1 MMRQENA
8 HHAYYRVKNMTRTSE
23 IEENS
28 GNSRITVSLGA
39 DVSEGYVLRYEPMSD
54 AENADAA
61 ASEHFEFNSI
71 AMGLETPQQIG
82 ERLAAQVIATLD
94 GKNEQPDR
102 IACDLYPK
110 FPTTYAAEVLAE
122 HYQVPMLR
130 MQKCHRA
137 ILDAMDARLQ
147 SDATRTSS
155 LCEDGQVN
163 EEAEELDK
171 TSHRIEQL
179 KAHSTT
185 EVADVCHAST
195 AVLGICLDDLSY
207 GSDGTL
213 WGGEILEISG
223 EGFTRLA
230 SIHPYQLIGTNMELH
245 SSTPWQTA
253 VSMLYDLA
261 RMAHNEDEAIRDFV
275 AKQAASE
282 KVHLLDLCSLNDA
295 RAQYIAQD
303 RNKNTTRSTS
313 ASGLF
318 DAAAA
323 ILGFQ
328 RISTPT
334 GRTAMEALT
343 EAAGAFEQLAASE
356 QNEHEGKHAVH
367 TNVKNAE
374 MSAHEEA
381 PAAQCAMNENRNQ
394 NQKVIVLRGKYKTQ
408 VDALYAKLEK
418 LLATAEEMDDPT
430 LEPGDLWEDTD
441 DGAFSE
447 TSADDHPDILH
458 TEQLIRLLADER
470 IRYLTS
476 LGKRNYDHPLNRK
489 HPDAGSD
496 DDNSRLLAWFLLD
509 ALATISI
516 QYCRNRDN
524 TDIVLAG
531 HYLETQTLKKR
542 FEEKKKCNAVFK
554 TL

>member
-1 MMRQENA
+1 MPAIEWIYMNRSKE
-8 HHAYYRVKNMTRTSE
+8 M
-23 IEENS
+23 EENR
-28 GNSRITVSLGA
+28 GNRRITVSLGA
-39 DVSEGYVLRYEPMSD
+39 DVSEGYILRYEPKSSV
-54 AENADAA
+54 AETTIVGAGFPAVTEQADEVLTAEYSGTLA
-61 ASEHFEFNSI
+61 LNENSYLHMIYRTEHFEFT
-71 AMGLETPQQIG
+71 AMALGLETPQQIG

-94 GKNEQPDR
+94 AREEQPER

-110 FPTTYAAEVLAE
+110 FPTTYAAEVLSE

-137 ILDAMDARLQ
+137 ILDAMDR
-147 SDATRTSS
+147 R
-155 LCEDGQVN
+155 EN
-163 EEAEELDK
+163 
-171 TSHRIEQL
+171 
-179 KAHSTT
+179 
-185 EVADVCHAST
+185 
-195 AVLGICLDDLSY
+195 VLGVCLDDLSY

-253 VSMLYDLA
+253 VSMFYDLA

-303 RNKNTTRSTS
+303 RNKNTTRSTA

-334 GRTAMEALT
+334 GRTPMEALA
-343 EAAGAFEQLAASE
+343 EAAEAFE
-356 QNEHEGKHAVH
+356 HDGKSKSQID
-367 TNVKNAE
+367 T
-374 MSAHEEA
+374 
-381 PAAQCAMNENRNQ
+381 
-394 NQKVIVLRGKYKTQ
+394 
-408 VDALYAKLEK
+408 LYAKLEK
-418 LLATAEEMDDPT
+418 LIAAAEEMDDPT

-447 TSADDHPDILH
+447 ISADDSPDILH

-476 LGKRNYDHPLNRK
+476 LGKRNYDRPLNRK
-489 HPDAGSD
+489 HPDCGSA
-496 DDNSRLLAWFLLD
+496 DDNNRLLAWFLFD
-509 ALATISI
+509 ALATTILN
-516 QYCRNRDN
+516 YCRNH
-524 TDIVLAG
+524 TDMNITFAG
-531 HYLETQTLKKR
+531 NYLKSGYLLDA
-542 FEEKKKCNAVFK
+542 FEMK
-554 TL
+554 

>member
-1 MMRQENA
+1 MNRNRQ
-8 HHAYYRVKNMTRTSE
+8 
-23 IEENS
+23 IEENR
-28 GNSRITVSLGA
+28 GNRRITVSLGA
-39 DVSEGYVLRYEPMSD
+39 DVSEGYVLRYAQMSD
-54 AENADAA
+54 TENVDAA

-94 GKNEQPDR
+94 ERNEQPNC

-110 FPTTYAAEVLAE
+110 FPMTYAAEVLAD
-122 HYQVPMLR
+122 HYQLPMLR

-137 ILDAMDARLQ
+137 ILDAMDR
-147 SDATRTSS
+147 R
-155 LCEDGQVN
+155 EN
-163 EEAEELDK
+163 
-171 TSHRIEQL
+171 
-179 KAHSTT
+179 
-185 EVADVCHAST
+185 
-195 AVLGICLDDLSY
+195 VLGVCLDDLSY

-261 RMAHNEDEAIRDFV
+261 RMSHNEDEAIRDFV
-275 AKQAASE
+275 AKQEASE

-303 RNKNTTRSTS
+303 RNKNTTRSTA
-313 ASGLF
+313 ASGLL

-334 GRTAMEALT
+334 GRSPMEALT
-343 EAAGAFEQLAASE
+343 EAAEAFE
-356 QNEHEGKHAVH
+356 HDGKSKSQID
-367 TNVKNAE
+367 T
-374 MSAHEEA
+374 
-381 PAAQCAMNENRNQ
+381 
-394 NQKVIVLRGKYKTQ
+394 
-408 VDALYAKLEK
+408 LYAKLEK
-418 LLATAEEMDDPT
+418 LIAAAEEMEDPT

-447 TSADDHPDILH
+447 NSADDSPDILH

-470 IRYLTS
+470 IRYLLS
-476 LGKRNYDHPLNRK
+476 LGKRNYDRPLNLK
-489 HPDAGSD
+489 KPDDGRS

-509 ALATISI
+509 ALATTTI
-516 QYCRNRDN
+516 QYCRGHNALN
-524 TDIVLAG
+524 ITFAG
-531 HYLETQTLKKR
+531 NYLKSGYLLDVFETK
-542 FEEKKKCNAVFK
+542 
-554 TL
+554 

>member
-28 GNSRITVSLGA
+28 GNRWITVSLGA
-39 DVSEGYVLRYEPMSD
+39 DVSEGYVLRYELHP
-54 AENADAA
+54 A
-61 ASEHFEFNSI
+61 EHFAF
-71 AMGLETPQQIG
+71 AATTLGLETPQQLG

-94 GKNEQPDR
+94 EKKEKPDR

-137 ILDAMDARLQ
+137 ILDAMDATVPSEAAGV
-147 SDATRTSS
+147 SDAS
-155 LCEDGQVN
+155 
-163 EEAEELDK
+163 A
-171 TSHRIEQL
+171 
-179 KAHSTT
+179 
-185 EVADVCHAST
+185 
-195 AVLGICLDDLSY
+195 AVLGICLDDQSY

-261 RMAHNEDEAIRDFV
+261 RMSHNEDEAIRDFV

-282 KVHLLDLCSLNDA
+282 TVHLLDLCSLNDA

-303 RNKNTTRSTS
+303 RNKNTTRSTA

-343 EAAGAFEQLAASE
+343 EAAEAFEQQADSVR
-356 QNEHEGKHAVH
+356 NR
-367 TNVKNAE
+367 
-374 MSAHEEA
+374 
-381 PAAQCAMNENRNQ
+381 AQ
-394 NQKVIVLRGKYKTQ
+394 I
-408 VDALYAKLEK
+408 DALYAKLEK
-418 LLATAEEMDDPT
+418 LIATTEEMDDPT

-489 HPDAGSD
+489 HPDAGSA

-509 ALATISI
+509 ALATIFT
-516 QYCRNRDN
+516 QYCNN
-524 TDIVLAG
+524 KITVLAG
-531 HYLETQTLKKR
+531 KFLQSGCLRNH
-542 FEEKKKCNAVFK
+542 FK
-554 TL
+554 

>member
-1 MMRQENA
+1 MMRRENA

-23 IEENS
+23 LKENS

-39 DVSEGYVLRYEPMSD
+39 DVSEGYVLRYELHP
-54 AENADAA
+54 A
-61 ASEHFEFNSI
+61 EHFTFT
-71 AMGLETPQQIG
+71 AMTLGLETPQQLG

-94 GKNEQPDR
+94 EREEQPDR

-110 FPTTYAAEVLAE
+110 FPTTYAAEVLAD
-122 HYQVPMLR
+122 HYRVPMLR

-137 ILDAMDARLQ
+137 ILDAMDASMQ
-147 SDATRTSS
+147 SDATSTSS
-155 LCEDGQVN
+155 RCEDGQMN
-163 EEAEELDK
+163 AEAD
-171 TSHRIEQL
+171 TMHTASHSPAQSETQI
-179 KAHSTT
+179 
-185 EVADVCHAST
+185 ASET
-195 AVLGICLDDLSY
+195 GTVPETHDAMLGICLDDQSY

-223 EGFTRLA
+223 ESFTRLA

-343 EAAGAFEQLAASE
+343 ETAEAFEQ
-356 QNEHEGKHAVH
+356 QAVSGNTEPYVENDLH
-367 TNVKNAE
+367 GSTDIRN
-374 MSAHEEA
+374 
-381 PAAQCAMNENRNQ
+381 AAQSEMNGCAEQDR
-394 NQKVIVLRGKYKTQ
+394 KSIILRGKYKAQ
-408 VDALYAKLEK
+408 IDALYAKLEK
-418 LLATAEEMDDPT
+418 LIAAAEEMDDPT

-447 TSADDHPDILH
+447 TNADDHPDILH

-489 HPDAGSD
+489 HPDAGSA

-509 ALATISI
+509 ALAKICV
-516 QYCRNRDN
+516 QYCAGKHV
-524 TDIVLAG
+524 VLSG
-531 HYLETQTLKKR
+531 HFLKATRLRER
-542 FEEKKKCNAVFK
+542 FEEKLKLARGPVVW
-554 TL
+554 

>member
-1 MMRQENA
+1 MLKYLSA
-8 HHAYYRVKNMTRTSE
+8 YHAYYRVKNMTRTSE
-23 IEENS
+23 IEENR
-28 GNSRITVSLGA
+28 GNRRITVSLGA
-39 DVSEGYVLRYEPMSD
+39 DVSEGYVLRYELHP
-54 AENADAA
+54 A
-61 ASEHFEFNSI
+61 EHFAFT
-71 AMGLETPQQIG
+71 AMALGLETPQQLG

-94 GKNEQPDR
+94 EKKEQPDR

-110 FPTTYAAEVLAE
+110 SPTTYAAEVLAE

-137 ILDAMDARLQ
+137 ILDAMDVSIQSGAAR
-147 SDATRTSS
+147 TPS
-155 LCEDGQVN
+155 LCEEGQEN
-163 EEAEELDK
+163 GEAEELD
-171 TSHRIEQL
+171 TASHRIEQL
-179 KAHSTT
+179 KTHSIT
-185 EVADVCHAST
+185 EAADVRNESA
-195 AVLGICLDDLSY
+195 AVLGLCLDDLSY

-282 KVHLLDLCSLNDA
+282 TVHLLDLCSLNDA

-303 RNKNTTRSTS
+303 RNKNTTRSTA

-334 GRTAMEALT
+334 GRTPMEALT
-343 EAAGAFEQLAASE
+343 EAAEAFEQQVVSGSTEPYVENDLHGS
-356 QNEHEGKHAVH
+356 
-367 TNVKNAE
+367 TDIRNAE
-374 MSAHEEA
+374 QSEMNG
-381 PAAQCAMNENRNQ
+381 CAERDR
-394 NQKVIVLRGKYKTQ
+394 KSIVLRGKYKSQ
-408 VDALYAKLEK
+408 IDALYAKLEK
-418 LLATAEEMDDPT
+418 LIAAAEEMDDPT

-489 HPDAGSD
+489 HPDAGSA

-509 ALATISI
+509 ALATICV
-516 QYCRNRDN
+516 QYCRSREGSN
-524 TDIVLAG
+524 IVLSG
-531 HYLETQTLKKR
+531 DYLKTGMLKNR
-542 FEEKKKCNAVFK
+542 FEQCPLRSAQHP
-554 TL
+554 

>member
-1 MMRQENA
+1 MHTMPTIEWIYMNRSRE
-8 HHAYYRVKNMTRTSE
+8 T
-23 IEENS
+23 EENR
-28 GNSRITVSLGA
+28 GNRRITVSLGA
-39 DVSEGYVLRYEPMSD
+39 DVSEGYILRYETKSSV
-54 AENADAA
+54 AETNVADEGLSACA
-61 ASEHFEFNSI
+61 QTVEQRMTATHHAEHFEFTTMT
-71 AMGLETPQQIG
+71 MGLETPQQIG
-82 ERLAAQVIATLD
+82 ERLAAQVIATLEARD
-94 GKNEQPDR
+94 EQPDR

-137 ILDAMDARLQ
+137 ILDAMDASMQ
-147 SDATRTSS
+147 SDAARTPS
-155 LCEDGQVN
+155 LCEEGQEN
-163 EEAEELDK
+163 GEAEELD
-171 TSHRIEQL
+171 TASHRSKQL
-179 KAHSTT
+179 KTHSTA
-185 EVADVCHAST
+185 EAADVHHASA
-195 AVLGICLDDLSY
+195 AVLGLCLDDLSY

-275 AKQAASE
+275 AKQEASE

-303 RNKNTTRSTS
+303 RNKNTTRSTA

-343 EAAGAFEQLAASE
+343 EAAEAFEH
-356 QNEHEGKHAVH
+356 NGK
-367 TNVKNAE
+367 TK
-374 MSAHEEA
+374 S
-381 PAAQCAMNENRNQ
+381 Q
-394 NQKVIVLRGKYKTQ
+394 I
-408 VDALYAKLEK
+408 DALYAKLEQ
-418 LLATAEEMDDPT
+418 LIAAAEEMDDPT
-430 LEPGDLWEDTD
+430 LETGDLWEDTD

-447 TSADDHPDILH
+447 TSADDSPDILH
-458 TEQLIRLLADER
+458 SEQLIRLLADER

-489 HPDAGSD
+489 HPDAGSA

-509 ALATISI
+509 ALATICV
-516 QYCRNRDN
+516 QYCAGKHV
-524 TDIVLAG
+524 VLSG
-531 HYLETQTLKKR
+531 HFLKATRLRER
-542 FEEKKKCNAVFK
+542 FEEKLKLARGPVVW
-554 TL
+554 

>member
-1 MMRQENA
+1 MN
-8 HHAYYRVKNMTRTSE
+8 SL
-23 IEENS
+23 IETDDNRMDS
-28 GNSRITVSLGA
+28 GITVSLGA
-39 DVSEGYVLRYEPMSD
+39 DVSEGYVLRFELHH
-54 AENADAA
+54 A
-61 ASEHFEFNSI
+61 EHFDFTS
-71 AMGLETPQQIG
+71 MTLGLETPQQLG

-94 GKNEQPDR
+94 AREDQPDR

-110 FPTTYAAEVLAE
+110 FPTTYAAEVLAD

-137 ILDAMDARLQ
+137 IVDAMDGQMKAEAVTMHTASHSPAQ
-147 SDATRTSS
+147 SETQIVSETGTVPETHD
-155 LCEDGQVN
+155 
-163 EEAEELDK
+163 
-171 TSHRIEQL
+171 
-179 KAHSTT
+179 
-185 EVADVCHAST
+185 

-253 VSMLYDLA
+253 VSMLSDLA
-261 RMAHNEDEAIRDFV
+261 RMSHNADEAIRDFV
-275 AKQAASE
+275 AKQEASE

-295 RAQYIAQD
+295 RAQYIDQD
-303 RNKNTTRSTS
+303 RNKNTTRSTA

-334 GRTAMEALT
+334 GRTPMEALS
-343 EAAGAFEQLAASE
+343 EAAEAFE
-356 QNEHEGKHAVH
+356 H
-367 TNVKNAE
+367 
-374 MSAHEEA
+374 
-381 PAAQCAMNENRNQ
+381 NRKSKSQ
-394 NQKVIVLRGKYKTQ
+394 I
-408 VDALYAKLEK
+408 DALYAKLGK
-418 LLATAEEMDDPT
+418 LIAAAEEMEDPT

-447 TSADDHPDILH
+447 TSPDDSQDILH

-489 HPDAGSD
+489 QPDSGTP

-509 ALATISI
+509 ALATIFT
-516 QYCRNRDN
+516 QYCNDKKM
-524 TDIVLAG
+524 VLAG
-531 HYLETQTLKKR
+531 KFLQSGCLRNH
-542 FEEKKKCNAVFK
+542 FK
-554 TL
+554 

>member
-1 MMRQENA
+1 M
-8 HHAYYRVKNMTRTSE
+8 KRTNVM
-23 IEENS
+23 EENRE
-28 GNSRITVSLGA
+28 NRRITVSLGA
-39 DVSEGYVLRYEPMSD
+39 DVSEGYVLRYAQMSD
-54 AENADAA
+54 TENVDAA

-94 GKNEQPDR
+94 ERNEQPNC

-110 FPTTYAAEVLAE
+110 FPTTYAAEVLAD
-122 HYQVPMLR
+122 HYQLPMLR

-137 ILDAMDARLQ
+137 ILDAMDR
-147 SDATRTSS
+147 R
-155 LCEDGQVN
+155 EN
-163 EEAEELDK
+163 
-171 TSHRIEQL
+171 
-179 KAHSTT
+179 
-185 EVADVCHAST
+185 
-195 AVLGICLDDLSY
+195 VLGVCLDDLSY

-261 RMAHNEDEAIRDFV
+261 RMSHNEDEAIRDFV
-275 AKQAASE
+275 AKKEASE

-303 RNKNTTRSTS
+303 RNKNTTRSTA

-334 GRTAMEALT
+334 GRSPMEALT
-343 EAAGAFEQLAASE
+343 EAAEAFEH
-356 QNEHEGKHAVH
+356 NGKS
-367 TNVKNAE
+367 K
-374 MSAHEEA
+374 S
-381 PAAQCAMNENRNQ
+381 Q
-394 NQKVIVLRGKYKTQ
+394 I
-408 VDALYAKLEK
+408 DALYAKLGK
-418 LLATAEEMDDPT
+418 LIAAAEEMEDPT

-447 TSADDHPDILH
+447 TSADDSQDILH

-470 IRYLTS
+470 IRYLLS
-476 LGKRNYDHPLNRK
+476 LGKRNYDRPLNLK
-489 HPDAGSD
+489 HPDCGRSD
-496 DDNSRLLAWFLLD
+496 ENNRLLAWFLLD
-509 ALATISI
+509 ALATIFI
-516 QYCRNRDN
+516 QYCRKKSSS
-524 TDIVLAG
+524 DIVLAG
-531 HYLETQTLKKR
+531 HYLNGGILQTKFK
-542 FEEKKKCNAVFK
+542 EK
-554 TL
+554 

>member
-1 MMRQENA
+1 MMRRENA

-23 IEENS
+23 LKENS

-39 DVSEGYVLRYEPMSD
+39 DVSEGYVLRYELHP
-54 AENADAA
+54 A
-61 ASEHFEFNSI
+61 EHFTFT
-71 AMGLETPQQIG
+71 AMTLGLETPQQLG

-94 GKNEQPDR
+94 EREEQPDR

-122 HYQVPMLR
+122 HYRVPMLR

-137 ILDAMDARLQ
+137 ILDAMDASMQ
-147 SDATRTSS
+147 SDATRTPS
-155 LCEDGQVN
+155 LREDGQMSAD
-163 EEAEELDK
+163 AEKMD
-171 TSHRIEQL
+171 TASHRIEQL
-179 KAHSTT
+179 KTHSTS
-185 EVADVCHAST
+185 EVADVRHAST

-245 SSTPWQTA
+245 SSAPWQIA

-343 EAAGAFEQLAASE
+343 EAAEAFEQ
-356 QNEHEGKHAVH
+356 QAVSGNTEPYVENDLH
-367 TNVKNAE
+367 GSTDIRN
-374 MSAHEEA
+374 
-381 PAAQCAMNENRNQ
+381 AAQSEMNGCAERDR
-394 NQKVIVLRGKYKTQ
+394 KSIILRGKYKAQ
-408 VDALYAKLEK
+408 IDALYAKLEK
-418 LLATAEEMDDPT
+418 LIAAAEEMDDPT

-489 HPDAGSD
+489 HPDAGSA

-509 ALATISI
+509 ALAKICV
-516 QYCRNRDN
+516 QYCAGKHV
-524 TDIVLAG
+524 VLSG
-531 HYLETQTLKKR
+531 HFLKATRLRER
-542 FEEKKKCNAVFK
+542 FEEKLKLARGPVVW
-554 TL
+554 

>member
-23 IEENS
+23 IEENR
-28 GNSRITVSLGA
+28 GNRGNRRITVSLGA
-39 DVSEGYVLRYEPMSD
+39 DVSEGYVLRYELHP
-54 AENADAA
+54 A
-61 ASEHFEFNSI
+61 EHFTFT
-71 AMGLETPQQIG
+71 AMALGFETPQQLG

-94 GKNEQPDR
+94 EKKEMPDR

-137 ILDAMDARLQ
+137 ILDAMDVSMQSEAARTPLL
-147 SDATRTSS
+147 R
-155 LCEDGQVN
+155 EDGQMSTD
-163 EEAEELDK
+163 AEKMDT
-171 TSHRIEQL
+171 TSHRSEQL
-179 KAHSTT
+179 KTHSTA
-185 EVADVCHAST
+185 EAAGVSDASA
-195 AVLGICLDDLSY
+195 AVLGICLDGLSY

-213 WGGEILEISG
+213 WGGEILEISV

-275 AKQAASE
+275 AKQTASE
-282 KVHLLDLCSLNDA
+282 KIHLLDLCSLNDA

-303 RNKNTTRSTS
+303 RNKNTTRSTA

-334 GRTAMEALT
+334 GRTPMEALT
-343 EAAGAFEQLAASE
+343 EAAEAFEQQVVSGSTEPYVENDLHGSTIIQNAAPSE
-356 QNEHEGKHAVH
+356 MNGC
-367 TNVKNAE
+367 AE
-374 MSAHEEA
+374 RDRKS
-381 PAAQCAMNENRNQ
+381 
-394 NQKVIVLRGKYKTQ
+394 IVLRGKYKAQ
-408 VDALYAKLEK
+408 IDALYAKLEK
-418 LLATAEEMDDPT
+418 LIATAEEMDDPT

-447 TSADDHPDILH
+447 ASADDHPDILH

-489 HPDAGSD
+489 HPDAGSA

-509 ALATISI
+509 ALATICI
-516 QYCRNRDN
+516 QYCRSREGSN
-524 TDIVLAG
+524 IVLAG
-531 HYLETQTLKKR
+531 EYLKTGMLKNR
-542 FEEKKKCNAVFK
+542 FEQCPLRPAYRP
-554 TL
+554 

>member
-1 MMRQENA
+1 
-8 HHAYYRVKNMTRTSE
+8 MTRTSE
-23 IEENS
+23 IEENR
-28 GNSRITVSLGA
+28 GNRRITVSLGA
-39 DVSEGYVLRYEPMSD
+39 DVSEGYVLRYELHH
-54 AENADAA
+54 A
-61 ASEHFEFNSI
+61 EHFTFT
-71 AMGLETPQQIG
+71 AMALGLETPQQLG

-94 GKNEQPDR
+94 EKKEQPER

-137 ILDAMDARLQ
+137 ILDAMDVSVPSGAAR
-147 SDATRTSS
+147 TPS
-155 LCEDGQVN
+155 LCEEGQEN
-163 EEAEELDK
+163 GEAEKLD
-171 TSHRIEQL
+171 TASHRIEQM
-179 KAHSTT
+179 KMHSTAAA
-185 EVADVCHAST
+185 ADVRHAS
-195 AVLGICLDDLSY
+195 AAMLGICFDDLSY

-261 RMAHNEDEAIRDFV
+261 RMSHNEDEAIRDFV
-275 AKQAASE
+275 AKQEASE
-282 KVHLLDLCSLNDA
+282 TVHLLDLCSLNDA

-303 RNKNTTRSTS
+303 RNKNTTRSTA

-343 EAAGAFEQLAASE
+343 EAAEAFEQQADSVR
-356 QNEHEGKHAVH
+356 NR
-367 TNVKNAE
+367 
-374 MSAHEEA
+374 
-381 PAAQCAMNENRNQ
+381 AQ
-394 NQKVIVLRGKYKTQ
+394 I
-408 VDALYAKLEK
+408 DALYAKLEK
-418 LLATAEEMDDPT
+418 LIAAAEEMDDPT

-489 HPDAGSD
+489 HPDAGSA

-509 ALATISI
+509 ALATIFI
-516 QYCRNRDN
+516 QYCRKKSSS
-524 TDIVLAG
+524 DIVLAG
-531 HYLETQTLKKR
+531 HYLNGGILQTKFK
-542 FEEKKKCNAVFK
+542 EK
-554 TL
+554 

>member
-1 MMRQENA
+1 MNRANVM
-8 HHAYYRVKNMTRTSE
+8 
-23 IEENS
+23 EENRE
-28 GNSRITVSLGA
+28 NRRITVSLGA
-39 DVSEGYVLRYEPMSD
+39 DVSEGYVLRYEPMSNT
-54 AENADAA
+54 ENVDAA
-61 ASEHFEFNSI
+61 ASEHLEFNSM

-94 GKNEQPDR
+94 ARDEQPDR

-110 FPTTYAAEVLAE
+110 FPTTYAAEVLSE
-122 HYQVPMLR
+122 HYQLPMLR

-137 ILDAMDARLQ
+137 ILDAMDR
-147 SDATRTSS
+147 R
-155 LCEDGQVN
+155 EN
-163 EEAEELDK
+163 
-171 TSHRIEQL
+171 
-179 KAHSTT
+179 
-185 EVADVCHAST
+185 
-195 AVLGICLDDLSY
+195 VLGVCLDDLSY

-261 RMAHNEDEAIRDFV
+261 RMSHNEDEAIRDFV
-275 AKQAASE
+275 AKQEASE

-303 RNKNTTRSTS
+303 RNKNTTRSTA

-334 GRTAMEALT
+334 GRSPMEALT
-343 EAAGAFEQLAASE
+343 EAAEAFE
-356 QNEHEGKHAVH
+356 H
-367 TNVKNAE
+367 
-374 MSAHEEA
+374 
-381 PAAQCAMNENRNQ
+381 NRKSKSQ
-394 NQKVIVLRGKYKTQ
+394 I
-408 VDALYAKLEK
+408 DALYSKLDK
-418 LLATAEEMDDPT
+418 LLAAAEAMDDPT

-447 TSADDHPDILH
+447 TSADDSQDILH

-470 IRYLTS
+470 IRYLLS
-476 LGKRNYDHPLNRK
+476 LGKRNYDRPLNLK
-489 HPDAGSD
+489 HPDCGNA

-509 ALATISI
+509 ALATIFT
-516 QYCRNRDN
+516 QYCAGKRVVLSGNYLKATHLRD
-524 TDIVLAG
+524 
-531 HYLETQTLKKR
+531 R
-542 FEEKKKCNAVFK
+542 FEEK
-554 TL
+554 T

>member
-1 MMRQENA
+1 MN
-8 HHAYYRVKNMTRTSE
+8 RTNVM
-23 IEENS
+23 EENRE
-28 GNSRITVSLGA
+28 NRRITVSLEA
-39 DVSEGYVLRYEPMSD
+39 DVSEGYVLRYAQMSD
-54 AENADAA
+54 TENVDAA
-61 ASEHFEFNSI
+61 ASEHFEFHSI

-94 GKNEQPDR
+94 ARDEQPDR

-110 FPTTYAAEVLAE
+110 FPTTYAAEVLAD
-122 HYQVPMLR
+122 HYQLPMLR

-137 ILDAMDARLQ
+137 ILDAMDR
-147 SDATRTSS
+147 R
-155 LCEDGQVN
+155 EN
-163 EEAEELDK
+163 
-171 TSHRIEQL
+171 
-179 KAHSTT
+179 
-185 EVADVCHAST
+185 
-195 AVLGICLDDLSY
+195 VLGVCLDDLSY

-261 RMAHNEDEAIRDFV
+261 RMSHNEDEAIRDFV
-275 AKQAASE
+275 AKQEASE

-303 RNKNTTRSTS
+303 RNKNTTRSTA

-334 GRTAMEALT
+334 GRTPMEALT
-343 EAAGAFEQLAASE
+343 EAAEEFEQQATA
-356 QNEHEGKHAVH
+356 G
-367 TNVKNAE
+367 NAE
-374 MSAHEEA
+374 RDGRS
-381 PAAQCAMNENRNQ
+381 
-394 NQKVIVLRGKYKTQ
+394 IVLCGKFKAQ
-408 VDALYAKLEK
+408 IDALYAKLEK
-418 LLATAEEMDDPT
+418 LIAAAEEMDDPT

-447 TSADDHPDILH
+447 TSADDSQDILH
-458 TEQLIRLLADER
+458 SEQLIRLLADER

-476 LGKRNYDHPLNRK
+476 LGKRNYDRPLNLK
-489 HPDAGSD
+489 KPDDGRSD
-496 DDNSRLLAWFLLD
+496 ENSRLLAWFLLD
-509 ALATISI
+509 ALATITI
-516 QYCRNRDN
+516 QYCRDHNALN
-524 TDIVLAG
+524 ITFAG
-531 HYLETQTLKKR
+531 NYLKSGYLLDVFETK
-542 FEEKKKCNAVFK
+542 
-554 TL
+554 

>member
-1 MMRQENA
+1 MPTIEWIYMNRSRE
-8 HHAYYRVKNMTRTSE
+8 T
-23 IEENS
+23 EENR
-28 GNSRITVSLGA
+28 GNRRITVSLGA
-39 DVSEGYVLRYEPMSD
+39 DGSEGYVLRQGIRLQL
-54 AENADAA
+54 A
-61 ASEHFEFNSI
+61 EHFDFT
-71 AMGLETPQQIG
+71 AMTLGLETPQQLG

-94 GKNEQPDR
+94 EKKEKPDR

-137 ILDAMDARLQ
+137 ILDAMDASMQ
-147 SDATRTSS
+147 SDAARTPS
-155 LCEDGQVN
+155 LCEEGQEN
-163 EEAEELDK
+163 GEAEELD
-171 TSHRIEQL
+171 TASHRSEQL
-179 KAHSTT
+179 KTHSTAEAVT
-185 EVADVCHAST
+185 GRDAST
-195 AVLGICLDDLSY
+195 AVLGICLDDQSY

-303 RNKNTTRSTS
+303 RNKNTTRSTA

-343 EAAGAFEQLAASE
+343 EATEAFEQQADSVR
-356 QNEHEGKHAVH
+356 NR
-367 TNVKNAE
+367 
-374 MSAHEEA
+374 
-381 PAAQCAMNENRNQ
+381 AQ
-394 NQKVIVLRGKYKTQ
+394 I
-408 VDALYAKLEK
+408 DALYAKLEK
-418 LLATAEEMDDPT
+418 LIAAAEEMDDPT

-489 HPDAGSD
+489 HPDAGSA

-509 ALATISI
+509 ALTTIFI
-516 QYCRNRDN
+516 QYCRKKSSS
-524 TDIVLAG
+524 DIVLAG
-531 HYLETQTLKKR
+531 HYLNGGILQTKFK
-542 FEEKKKCNAVFK
+542 EK
-554 TL
+554 

>member
-1 MMRQENA
+1 MN
-8 HHAYYRVKNMTRTSE
+8 RTNVM
-23 IEENS
+23 EENRE
-28 GNSRITVSLGA
+28 NRRITVSLGA
-39 DVSEGYVLRYEPMSD
+39 DASEGYVLRYAQMSD
-54 AENADAA
+54 TENVDAA
-61 ASEHFEFNSI
+61 ASDHFEFNST

-94 GKNEQPDR
+94 ERNEQPDR

-110 FPTTYAAEVLAE
+110 FPTTYAVEVLSE

-137 ILDAMDARLQ
+137 ILDAMDR
-147 SDATRTSS
+147 R
-155 LCEDGQVN
+155 EN
-163 EEAEELDK
+163 
-171 TSHRIEQL
+171 
-179 KAHSTT
+179 
-185 EVADVCHAST
+185 
-195 AVLGICLDDLSY
+195 VLGVCLDDLSY

-261 RMAHNEDEAIRDFV
+261 RMSHNEDEAIRDFV
-275 AKQAASE
+275 AKQEASE

-303 RNKNTTRSTS
+303 RNKNTTRSTA

-334 GRTAMEALT
+334 GRSPMEALT
-343 EAAGAFEQLAASE
+343 EAAEAFEQQATA
-356 QNEHEGKHAVH
+356 G
-367 TNVKNAE
+367 NAE
-374 MSAHEEA
+374 RDGRS
-381 PAAQCAMNENRNQ
+381 
-394 NQKVIVLRGKYKTQ
+394 IVLYGKFKAQ
-408 VDALYAKLEK
+408 IDALYAKLGK
-418 LLATAEEMDDPT
+418 LIAAAEEMEDPT

-447 TSADDHPDILH
+447 TSADDSQDILH

-470 IRYLTS
+470 IRYLLS
-476 LGKRNYDHPLNRK
+476 LGKRNYDRPLNLK
-489 HPDAGSD
+489 HPDAGSS

-509 ALATISI
+509 ALATIFT
-516 QYCRNRDN
+516 QYCAGKRVVLSGNYLKATHLRD
-524 TDIVLAG
+524 
-531 HYLETQTLKKR
+531 R
-542 FEEKKKCNAVFK
+542 FEEK
-554 TL
+554 T

>member
-1 MMRQENA
+1 MNRSRE
-8 HHAYYRVKNMTRTSE
+8 T
-23 IEENS
+23 EENR
-28 GNSRITVSLGA
+28 GNRRITVSLGA
-39 DVSEGYVLRYEPMSD
+39 DASEGYVLRQGIRLQH
-54 AENADAA
+54 A
-61 ASEHFEFNSI
+61 EHFDFT
-71 AMGLETPQQIG
+71 AMTLGLETPQQLG

-94 GKNEQPDR
+94 EKKEKPDR

-137 ILDAMDARLQ
+137 ILDAMDVSIQSGAAR
-147 SDATRTSS
+147 TPS
-155 LCEDGQVN
+155 LCEEGQEN
-163 EEAEELDK
+163 GEAEELD
-171 TSHRIEQL
+171 TASHRIEQL
-179 KAHSTT
+179 KTHSTT
-185 EVADVCHAST
+185 EAADVRNESA
-195 AVLGICLDDLSY
+195 AVLGLCLDDLSY

-303 RNKNTTRSTS
+303 RNKNTTRSTA

-334 GRTAMEALT
+334 GRTPMEALT
-343 EAAGAFEQLAASE
+343 EAAEAFEQQAVSGNTEPYVENDLHESTDIRTTAQSE
-356 QNEHEGKHAVH
+356 MNGC
-367 TNVKNAE
+367 AE
-374 MSAHEEA
+374 RDRKSF
-381 PAAQCAMNENRNQ
+381 
-394 NQKVIVLRGKYKTQ
+394 VLRGKYKSQ
-408 VDALYAKLEK
+408 IDALYAKLEK
-418 LLATAEEMDDPT
+418 LIAAAEEMDDPT

-489 HPDAGSD
+489 HPDAGSA

-509 ALATISI
+509 ALATICV
-516 QYCRNRDN
+516 QYCRSREGSN
-524 TDIVLAG
+524 IVLSG
-531 HYLETQTLKKR
+531 DYLKTGMLKNR
-542 FEEKKKCNAVFK
+542 FEQCPLRSAQHP
-554 TL
+554 

>member
-1 MMRQENA
+1 MPAKEWK
-8 HHAYYRVKNMTRTSE
+8 YMTRIRE
-23 IEENS
+23 VEENRGIRGNS
-28 GNSRITVSLGA
+28 GNRRITVSLGA

-61 ASEHFEFNSI
+61 ASEHFKFNSI
-71 AMGLETPQQIG
+71 AMGLETPQQLG

-94 GKNEQPDR
+94 AREEKPDR

-110 FPTTYAAEVLAE
+110 FPTTYAAEVLSD

-130 MQKCHRA
+130 MQKSHRA
-137 ILDAMDARLQ
+137 ILDAMNVRLQ
-147 SDATRTSS
+147 SDATNTSS
-155 LCEDGQVN
+155 RCEDGQMSA
-163 EEAEELDK
+163 EAD
-171 TSHRIEQL
+171 TMH
-179 KAHSTT
+179 T
-185 EVADVCHAST
+185 ASYSPAQSET
-195 AVLGICLDDLSY
+195 QFASETAAPETHDAVLGICLDDQSY

-213 WGGEILEISG
+213 WGGELLEISG

-253 VSMLYDLA
+253 VSMLYDLS
-261 RMAHNEDEAIRDFV
+261 RMSHNEDEAIRDFV
-275 AKQAASE
+275 AKQEASE

-303 RNKNTTRSTS
+303 RNKNTTRSTA

-334 GRTAMEALT
+334 GRTPMEALT
-343 EAAGAFEQLAASE
+343 EAAEAFEQQSVYEGEQKGTSTPDKTAENAASLT
-356 QNEHEGKHAVH
+356 NEDEPAVR
-367 TNVKNAE
+367 
-374 MSAHEEA
+374 
-381 PAAQCAMNENRNQ
+381 CENRASTERNERA
-394 NQKVIVLRGKYKTQ
+394 IVLRGKFKSQ
-408 VDALYAKLEK
+408 IDALYAKLQK
-418 LLATAEEMDDPT
+418 LIATADEMEDPT

-447 TSADDHPDILH
+447 TSADDRPDILH
-458 TEQLIRLLADER
+458 TEQLIRLLTDER
-470 IRYLTS
+470 IRYLMS

-489 HPDAGSD
+489 HPDCGCA

-509 ALATISI
+509 ALATICVR
-516 QYCRNRDN
+516 YCRSREGSN
-524 TDIVLAG
+524 IVLSG
-531 HYLETQTLKKR
+531 EYLKTGMLKNR
-542 FEEKKKCNAVFK
+542 FEEKEHICKAVFK

>member
-1 MMRQENA
+1 MN
-8 HHAYYRVKNMTRTSE
+8 SL
-23 IEENS
+23 IETDDNRMDS
-28 GNSRITVSLGA
+28 GITVSLGA
-39 DVSEGYVLRYEPMSD
+39 DVSEGYVLRFELHH
-54 AENADAA
+54 A
-61 ASEHFEFNSI
+61 EHFDFTS
-71 AMGLETPQQIG
+71 MTLGLETPQQLG

-94 GKNEQPDR
+94 AREDQPDR

-110 FPTTYAAEVLAE
+110 FPTTYAAEVLAD

-137 ILDAMDARLQ
+137 IVDAMDGQMKAEAVTMHTASHSPAQ
-147 SDATRTSS
+147 SETQIVSETGTVPETHD
-155 LCEDGQVN
+155 
-163 EEAEELDK
+163 
-171 TSHRIEQL
+171 
-179 KAHSTT
+179 
-185 EVADVCHAST
+185 

-230 SIHPYQLIGTNMELH
+230 SIHPYQLIGTNMELR

-261 RMAHNEDEAIRDFV
+261 RMSHNEDEAIRDFV
-275 AKQAASE
+275 AKQEASE

-295 RAQYIAQD
+295 RAQYIDQD
-303 RNKNTTRSTS
+303 RNKNTTRSTA

-318 DAAAA
+318 DAATA

-334 GRTAMEALT
+334 GRTPMEALSEAT
-343 EAAGAFEQLAASE
+343 EAFE
-356 QNEHEGKHAVH
+356 H
-367 TNVKNAE
+367 
-374 MSAHEEA
+374 
-381 PAAQCAMNENRNQ
+381 NRKSKSQ
-394 NQKVIVLRGKYKTQ
+394 I
-408 VDALYAKLEK
+408 DALYAKLGK
-418 LLATAEEMDDPT
+418 LIAAAEEMEDPT

-447 TSADDHPDILH
+447 TSADDSQDILH

-489 HPDAGSD
+489 QPDSGTP

-509 ALATISI
+509 ALATIFT
-516 QYCRNRDN
+516 QYCNDKKM
-524 TDIVLAG
+524 VLAG
-531 HYLETQTLKKR
+531 KFLQSGCLRNHLK
-542 FEEKKKCNAVFK
+542 
-554 TL
+554 

>member
-1 MMRQENA
+1 MPTIEWIYMNRNRQ
-8 HHAYYRVKNMTRTSE
+8 
-23 IEENS
+23 IEENR
-28 GNSRITVSLGA
+28 GNRRITVSLGA
-39 DVSEGYVLRYEPMSD
+39 DVSEGYVLRYEPKSSVTETTIAG
-54 AENADAA
+54 AEFPAVTEEADEVLTAECPGTCA
-61 ASEHFEFNSI
+61 LNKNSYLHLVCRTEHFAFDSM
-71 AMGLETPQQIG
+71 ALGLETPQQIG

-94 GKNEQPDR
+94 ERNEQPER

-110 FPTTYAAEVLAE
+110 FPTTYAAEVLSE
-122 HYQVPMLR
+122 HYAVPMLR

-137 ILDAMDARLQ
+137 ILDAMDR
-147 SDATRTSS
+147 R
-155 LCEDGQVN
+155 EN
-163 EEAEELDK
+163 
-171 TSHRIEQL
+171 
-179 KAHSTT
+179 
-185 EVADVCHAST
+185 
-195 AVLGICLDDLSY
+195 VLGVCLDDLSY

-261 RMAHNEDEAIRDFV
+261 RMSHNEDEAIRDFV
-275 AKQAASE
+275 AKQEASE

-303 RNKNTTRSTS
+303 RNKNTTRSTA

-334 GRTAMEALT
+334 GRSPMEALT
-343 EAAGAFEQLAASE
+343 EAAEAFE
-356 QNEHEGKHAVH
+356 HDGKSKSQID
-367 TNVKNAE
+367 T
-374 MSAHEEA
+374 
-381 PAAQCAMNENRNQ
+381 
-394 NQKVIVLRGKYKTQ
+394 
-408 VDALYAKLEK
+408 LYAKLEK
-418 LLATAEEMDDPT
+418 LIAAAEEMDDPT

-447 TSADDHPDILH
+447 TSADDSPDILH

-470 IRYLTS
+470 IRYLLS
-476 LGKRNYDHPLNRK
+476 LGKRNYDRPLNLK
-489 HPDAGSD
+489 KPDDGRS

-509 ALATISI
+509 ALATVFI
-516 QYCRNRDN
+516 QYCRKKSSS
-524 TDIVLAG
+524 DIVLAG
-531 HYLETQTLKKR
+531 HYLNGGILQTKFK
-542 FEEKKKCNAVFK
+542 EK
-554 TL
+554 

>member
-1 MMRQENA
+1 MLKYLSA
-8 HHAYYRVKNMTRTSE
+8 YHAYYRVKNMTRISE
-23 IEENS
+23 IEENR
-28 GNSRITVSLGA
+28 GNRRITVSLGA
-39 DVSEGYVLRYEPMSD
+39 DVSEGYVLRYELHP
-54 AENADAA
+54 A
-61 ASEHFEFNSI
+61 EHFAFT
-71 AMGLETPQQIG
+71 AMAVGLETPQQLG

-94 GKNEQPDR
+94 EKKEQPDR

-137 ILDAMDARLQ
+137 ILDAMDATVPSEAAGV
-147 SDATRTSS
+147 SDAS
-155 LCEDGQVN
+155 
-163 EEAEELDK
+163 A
-171 TSHRIEQL
+171 
-179 KAHSTT
+179 
-185 EVADVCHAST
+185 
-195 AVLGICLDDLSY
+195 AVLGLCLDDQSY

-261 RMAHNEDEAIRDFV
+261 RMSHNEDEAIRDFV

-282 KVHLLDLCSLNDA
+282 TVHLLDLCSLNDA

-303 RNKNTTRSTS
+303 RNKNTTRSTA

-328 RISTPT
+328 RIRTPT
-334 GRTAMEALT
+334 GRTPMEALT
-343 EAAGAFEQLAASE
+343 EAAEAFEQQVVSGSTEPYVENDLHGS
-356 QNEHEGKHAVH
+356 
-367 TNVKNAE
+367 TDIRNAE
-374 MSAHEEA
+374 QSEMNG
-381 PAAQCAMNENRNQ
+381 CAERDR
-394 NQKVIVLRGKYKTQ
+394 KSIVLRGKYKSQ
-408 VDALYAKLEK
+408 IDALYAKLEK
-418 LLATAEEMDDPT
+418 LLAAAEEMDDPT

-489 HPDAGSD
+489 HPDAGSA

-509 ALATISI
+509 ALATIFT
-516 QYCRNRDN
+516 QYCNN
-524 TDIVLAG
+524 KITVLAG
-531 HYLETQTLKKR
+531 IFLQSGCLRNH
-542 FEEKKKCNAVFK
+542 FK
-554 TL
+554 

>member
-1 MMRQENA
+1 
-8 HHAYYRVKNMTRTSE
+8 MTRSKE
-23 IEENS
+23 IDENRS
-28 GNSRITVSLGA
+28 NRQITVSLGA

-54 AENADAA
+54 TENVDAA
-61 ASEHFEFNSI
+61 ATEHFEFNSI

-94 GKNEQPDR
+94 ERNEQPDR

-110 FPTTYAAEVLAE
+110 FPTTYAAEVLSE

-137 ILDAMDARLQ
+137 ILEAMDAVAP
-147 SDATRTSS
+147 SETDRTSTIR
-155 LCEDGQVN
+155 EDRQMN
-163 EEAEELDK
+163 AEADTMHIASHSPAQPETQI
-171 TSHRIEQL
+171 TSETGTVSENH
-179 KAHSTT
+179 
-185 EVADVCHAST
+185 D

-261 RMAHNEDEAIRDFV
+261 RMSHNEDEAIRDFV
-275 AKQAASE
+275 AKQEASE

-303 RNKNTTRSTS
+303 RNKNTTRSTA

-328 RISTPT
+328 RISAPT
-334 GRTAMEALT
+334 GRSPMEALT
-343 EAAGAFEQLAASE
+343 EAAEAFEH
-356 QNEHEGKHAVH
+356 NGKSKSQIA
-367 TNVKNAE
+367 
-374 MSAHEEA
+374 
-381 PAAQCAMNENRNQ
+381 
-394 NQKVIVLRGKYKTQ
+394 
-408 VDALYAKLEK
+408 ALYAKLEK
-418 LLATAEEMDDPT
+418 LIAAAEEMEDPT

-447 TSADDHPDILH
+447 TSADDSQDILH
-458 TEQLIRLLADER
+458 SEQLIRLLADER

-476 LGKRNYDHPLNRK
+476 LGKRNYDRPLNLK
-489 HPDAGSD
+489 HPDCGRS

-516 QYCRNRDN
+516 QYCRNREGSN
-524 TDIVLAG
+524 IVLAG
-531 HYLETQTLKKR
+531 DYLKTGILKNR
-542 FEEKKKCNAVFK
+542 FE
-554 TL
+554 

>member
-28 GNSRITVSLGA
+28 GNRRITVSLEA

-82 ERLAAQVIATLD
+82 DRLAAQVIATLD
-94 GKNEQPDR
+94 GKKEKPDR

-147 SDATRTSS
+147 SDATSTSS
-155 LCEDGQVN
+155 RCEDGQMN
-163 EEAEELDK
+163 AEAD
-171 TSHRIEQL
+171 TMHTASHSPAQSETQI
-179 KAHSTT
+179 
-185 EVADVCHAST
+185 ASET
-195 AVLGICLDDLSY
+195 GTVPETHDAVLGICLDDLSY

-303 RNKNTTRSTS
+303 RNKSTTRSTA
-313 ASGLF
+313 ASGFF

-343 EAAGAFEQLAASE
+343 EAAEAFEQLAASE

-367 TNVKNAE
+367 TNVKNTE

-381 PAAQCAMNENRNQ
+381 PAAQCAMNENRNR
-394 NQKVIVLRGKYKTQ
+394 NQKVIVLRGKFKAQ

-418 LLATAEEMDDPT
+418 LIAAAEEMDDPT

-489 HPDAGSD
+489 HPDAGSA

-509 ALATISI
+509 ALATICV
-516 QYCRNRDN
+516 QYCRNR
-524 TDIVLAG
+524 TVSDIVSAG
-531 HYLETQTLKKR
+531 NYLKSGYLSDI
-542 FEEKKKCNAVFK
+542 FEMK
-554 TL
+554 

>member
-1 MMRQENA
+1 MLKYLSA
-8 HHAYYRVKNMTRTSE
+8 YHAYYRVKNMTRTSE
-23 IEENS
+23 IEENR
-28 GNSRITVSLGA
+28 GNRRITVSLAA
-39 DVSEGYVLRYEPMSD
+39 DVSEGYVLRYELHP
-54 AENADAA
+54 A
-61 ASEHFEFNSI
+61 EHFAFT
-71 AMGLETPQQIG
+71 AMALGLETPQQLG

-94 GKNEQPDR
+94 EKKEQPDR

-110 FPTTYAAEVLAE
+110 SPTTYAAEVLAE

-137 ILDAMDARLQ
+137 ILDAMDVSIQ
-147 SDATRTSS
+147 SGASRTPS
-155 LCEDGQVN
+155 LCEEGQEN
-163 EEAEELDK
+163 GEAEELD
-171 TSHRIEQL
+171 TASHRIEQL
-179 KAHSTT
+179 KTHSTT
-185 EVADVCHAST
+185 EAADVRNESA
-195 AVLGICLDDLSY
+195 AVLGLCLDDQSY

-245 SSTPWQTA
+245 SSTPWQTT

-303 RNKNTTRSTS
+303 RNKNTTRSTA

-343 EAAGAFEQLAASE
+343 EAAEAFEPQADSVR
-356 QNEHEGKHAVH
+356 NR
-367 TNVKNAE
+367 
-374 MSAHEEA
+374 
-381 PAAQCAMNENRNQ
+381 AQ
-394 NQKVIVLRGKYKTQ
+394 I
-408 VDALYAKLEK
+408 DALYAKLEK
-418 LLATAEEMDDPT
+418 LIATAEEMDDPT

-489 HPDAGSD
+489 HPDAGSA

-509 ALATISI
+509 ALATIFT
-516 QYCRNRDN
+516 QYCNN
-524 TDIVLAG
+524 KITVLAG
-531 HYLETQTLKKR
+531 KFLQSGCLRNH
-542 FEEKKKCNAVFK
+542 FK
-554 TL
+554 

>member
-1 MMRQENA
+1 
-8 HHAYYRVKNMTRTSE
+8 MTRTSE
-23 IEENS
+23 IEENR
-28 GNSRITVSLGA
+28 GNRRITVSLGA
-39 DVSEGYVLRYEPMSD
+39 DVSEGYVLRYELHH
-54 AENADAA
+54 A
-61 ASEHFEFNSI
+61 EHFTFT
-71 AMGLETPQQIG
+71 AMALGLETPQQLG

-94 GKNEQPDR
+94 EKKEQPDR

-137 ILDAMDARLQ
+137 ILDAMDVSVPSGAAR
-147 SDATRTSS
+147 TPS
-155 LCEDGQVN
+155 LCEEGQEN
-163 EEAEELDK
+163 GEAEKLD
-171 TSHRIEQL
+171 TASHRIEQM
-179 KAHSTT
+179 KMHSTAAA
-185 EVADVCHAST
+185 ADVRHAS
-195 AVLGICLDDLSY
+195 AAMLGICFDDLSY

-261 RMAHNEDEAIRDFV
+261 RMSHNKDEAIRDFV
-275 AKQAASE
+275 AKQEASE
-282 KVHLLDLCSLNDA
+282 TVHLLDLCSLNDA

-303 RNKNTTRSTS
+303 RNKNTTRSTA

-343 EAAGAFEQLAASE
+343 EAAEAFEQQADSVR
-356 QNEHEGKHAVH
+356 NR
-367 TNVKNAE
+367 
-374 MSAHEEA
+374 
-381 PAAQCAMNENRNQ
+381 AQ
-394 NQKVIVLRGKYKTQ
+394 I
-408 VDALYAKLEK
+408 DALYAKLEK
-418 LLATAEEMDDPT
+418 LIAAAEEMDDPT

-489 HPDAGSD
+489 HPDAGSA

-509 ALATISI
+509 ALATIFI
-516 QYCRNRDN
+516 QYCRKKSSS
-524 TDIVLAG
+524 DIVLAG
-531 HYLETQTLKKR
+531 HYLNGGILQTKFK
-542 FEEKKKCNAVFK
+542 EK
-554 TL
+554 

>member
-1 MMRQENA
+1 MPAKEWK
-8 HHAYYRVKNMTRTSE
+8 YMTRIRE
-23 IEENS
+23 VEENRGIRGNS
-28 GNSRITVSLGA
+28 GNRRITVSLGA

-61 ASEHFEFNSI
+61 ASEHFKFNSI
-71 AMGLETPQQIG
+71 AMGLETPQQLG

-94 GKNEQPDR
+94 AREEQPDR

-110 FPTTYAAEVLAE
+110 FPTTYAAEVLSD

-137 ILDAMDARLQ
+137 ILDAKDARLQ

-155 LCEDGQVN
+155 RCADGQMN
-163 EEAEELDK
+163 AEAD
-171 TSHRIEQL
+171 TMHTASHSPAQSETQI
-179 KAHSTT
+179 
-185 EVADVCHAST
+185 ASET
-195 AVLGICLDDLSY
+195 GTAPETHDAVLGICLDDQSY

-261 RMAHNEDEAIRDFV
+261 RMSHNEDEAIRDFV
-275 AKQAASE
+275 AKQEASE

-303 RNKNTTRSTS
+303 RNKNTTRSTA

-334 GRTAMEALT
+334 GRTPMEALT
-343 EAAGAFEQLAASE
+343 EAAEAFEQQSVYEGEQKGTSSPDKTAENAASLT
-356 QNEHEGKHAVH
+356 NEDEPAVR
-367 TNVKNAE
+367 
-374 MSAHEEA
+374 
-381 PAAQCAMNENRNQ
+381 CENRASTERNERA
-394 NQKVIVLRGKYKTQ
+394 IVLRGKFKSQ
-408 VDALYAKLEK
+408 IDALYAKLEK
-418 LLATAEEMDDPT
+418 LIATADEMEDPT

-441 DGAFSE
+441 DDAFSE
-447 TSADDHPDILH
+447 TSADDRPDILH
-458 TEQLIRLLADER
+458 TEQLIRLLTDER

-489 HPDAGSD
+489 HPDCGCA

-509 ALATISI
+509 ALATMFT
-516 QYCRNRDN
+516 QYCNEKN
-524 TDIVLAG
+524 TVLAG
-531 HYLETQTLKKR
+531 KFLQSGCLRNH
-542 FEEKKKCNAVFK
+542 FK
-554 TL
+554 

>member
-1 MMRQENA
+1 
-8 HHAYYRVKNMTRTSE
+8 MTRTRE
-23 IEENS
+23 IEENR
-28 GNSRITVSLGA
+28 GNCRITVSLGA
-39 DVSEGYVLRYEPMSD
+39 DVSEGYVLRYESNGRTLHH
-54 AENADAA
+54 A
-61 ASEHFEFNSI
+61 EHFTFT
-71 AMGLETPQQIG
+71 AMTLGLETPPQLG

-94 GKNEQPDR
+94 ERGEQPDC

-137 ILDAMDARLQ
+137 ILDAMDV
-147 SDATRTSS
+147 SVES
-155 LCEDGQVN
+155 
-163 EEAEELDK
+163 EAAGV
-171 TSHRIEQL
+171 SN
-179 KAHSTT
+179 
-185 EVADVCHAST
+185 
-195 AVLGICLDDLSY
+195 VLGICLDDLSY

-230 SIHPYQLIGTNMELH
+230 SVHPYQLIGTNMELR

-261 RMAHNEDEAIRDFV
+261 RMSHNEDEAIRDFV
-275 AKQAASE
+275 AKQEASE

-303 RNKNTTRSTS
+303 RNKNTTRST
-313 ASGLF
+313 AAGGLF

-334 GRTAMEALT
+334 ERTPMEALT
-343 EAAGAFEQLAASE
+343 EAAEAFEQEAVSARTEDEVAHAAY
-356 QNEHEGKHAVH
+356 
-367 TNVKNAE
+367 TNVDDSE
-374 MSAHEEA
+374 MSTGEEA
-381 PAAQCAMNENRNQ
+381 PAAQCETNECAEREHTS
-394 NQKVIVLRGKYKTQ
+394 IVLRGKFKSQ
-408 VDALYAKLEK
+408 IDALYAKLEK
-418 LLATAEEMDDPT
+418 LIAAAEELEDPT

-447 TSADDHPDILH
+447 TSVDDSQDILH

-470 IRYLTS
+470 VRYLNS

-489 HPDAGSD
+489 HPDCGSSD
-496 DDNSRLLAWFLLD
+496 ENSRLLAWFLFD
-509 ALATISI
+509 ALATIAV
-516 QYCRNRDN
+516 QYGRNRAVS
-524 TDIVLAG
+524 DIVFAG
-531 HYLETQTLKKR
+531 IFLRTGILKKR
-542 FEEKKKCNAVFK
+542 FEEKLKEI
-554 TL
+554 

>member
-1 MMRQENA
+1 MPTIEWMYMNRNRQ
-8 HHAYYRVKNMTRTSE
+8 
-23 IEENS
+23 IEENR
-28 GNSRITVSLGA
+28 GNRRITVSLGA
-39 DVSEGYVLRYEPMSD
+39 DVSEGYVLRYAQMSD
-54 AENADAA
+54 TENVDAA
-61 ASEHFEFNSI
+61 ASEHFEFT
-71 AMGLETPQQIG
+71 AMALGLETPQQIG

-94 GKNEQPDR
+94 ERNEQPER

-110 FPTTYAAEVLAE
+110 FPTTYAAEVLSE
-122 HYQVPMLR
+122 HYAVPMLR

-137 ILDAMDARLQ
+137 ILDAMDR
-147 SDATRTSS
+147 R
-155 LCEDGQVN
+155 EN
-163 EEAEELDK
+163 
-171 TSHRIEQL
+171 
-179 KAHSTT
+179 
-185 EVADVCHAST
+185 
-195 AVLGICLDDLSY
+195 VLGVCLDDLSY

-261 RMAHNEDEAIRDFV
+261 RMSHNEDEAIRDFV
-275 AKQAASE
+275 AKQEASE

-303 RNKNTTRSTS
+303 RNKNTTRSTA

-334 GRTAMEALT
+334 GRSPMEALS
-343 EAAGAFEQLAASE
+343 EAVEEFEQQATA
-356 QNEHEGKHAVH
+356 G
-367 TNVKNAE
+367 NAE
-374 MSAHEEA
+374 RDGRSIFLCGKFK
-381 PAAQCAMNENRNQ
+381 AQ
-394 NQKVIVLRGKYKTQ
+394 I
-408 VDALYAKLEK
+408 DALYAKLEK
-418 LLATAEEMDDPT
+418 LIAAAEEMDDPT

-447 TSADDHPDILH
+447 TSADDSQDILH
-458 TEQLIRLLADER
+458 TEQLIRLLTDER

-476 LGKRNYDHPLNRK
+476 LGKRNYDRPLNLK
-489 HPDAGSD
+489 KPDYGIAD
-496 DDNSRLLAWFLLD
+496 ENNRLLAWFLLD
-509 ALATISI
+509 ALATIFT
-516 QYCRNRDN
+516 QYCAGKRVVLSGNYLKATHLRD
-524 TDIVLAG
+524 
-531 HYLETQTLKKR
+531 R
-542 FEEKKKCNAVFK
+542 FEEK
-554 TL
+554 T

>member
-1 MMRQENA
+1 MPTIEWIYMNRNRQ
-8 HHAYYRVKNMTRTSE
+8 
-23 IEENS
+23 IEENR
-28 GNSRITVSLGA
+28 GNRRITVSLGA

-54 AENADAA
+54 TENVDAA

-94 GKNEQPDR
+94 ERNEQPDR

-110 FPTTYAAEVLAE
+110 FPTTYAAEVLSE
-122 HYQVPMLR
+122 HYDVPMLR

-137 ILDAMDARLQ
+137 ILNAMDR
-147 SDATRTSS
+147 R
-155 LCEDGQVN
+155 EN
-163 EEAEELDK
+163 
-171 TSHRIEQL
+171 
-179 KAHSTT
+179 
-185 EVADVCHAST
+185 
-195 AVLGICLDDLSY
+195 VLGVCLDDLSY

-213 WGGEILEISG
+213 WGGEILDISG

-261 RMAHNEDEAIRDFV
+261 RMSHNVDEAIRDFV
-275 AKQAASE
+275 AKQEASE

-303 RNKNTTRSTS
+303 RSKNTTRSTA

-328 RISTPT
+328 RISKPT
-334 GRTAMEALT
+334 GRSPMEALT
-343 EAAGAFEQLAASE
+343 EAAEAFE
-356 QNEHEGKHAVH
+356 HDGKSKSQID
-367 TNVKNAE
+367 T
-374 MSAHEEA
+374 
-381 PAAQCAMNENRNQ
+381 
-394 NQKVIVLRGKYKTQ
+394 
-408 VDALYAKLEK
+408 LYAKLEK
-418 LLATAEEMDDPT
+418 LIAAAEEMEDPT

-447 TSADDHPDILH
+447 TSADDSPDILH

-470 IRYLTS
+470 IRYLLS
-476 LGKRNYDHPLNRK
+476 LGKRNYDRPLNLK
-489 HPDAGSD
+489 KPDDGRS

-509 ALATISI
+509 ALATTTI
-516 QYCRNRDN
+516 QYCRGHNALN
-524 TDIVLAG
+524 ITFAG
-531 HYLETQTLKKR
+531 NYLKSGYLLDVFETK
-542 FEEKKKCNAVFK
+542 
-554 TL
+554 

>member
-1 MMRQENA
+1 MN
-8 HHAYYRVKNMTRTSE
+8 RTNVM
-23 IEENS
+23 EENRE
-28 GNSRITVSLGA
+28 NRRITVSLGA
-39 DVSEGYVLRYEPMSD
+39 DVSEGYVLRYEPMSN
-54 AENADAA
+54 AENVDAA

-94 GKNEQPDR
+94 ARDEQPDR

-110 FPTTYAAEVLAE
+110 FPTTYAAEVLAD

-137 ILDAMDARLQ
+137 ILDEMDR
-147 SDATRTSS
+147 R
-155 LCEDGQVN
+155 EN
-163 EEAEELDK
+163 
-171 TSHRIEQL
+171 
-179 KAHSTT
+179 
-185 EVADVCHAST
+185 
-195 AVLGICLDDLSY
+195 VLGVCLDDLSY

-261 RMAHNEDEAIRDFV
+261 RMSHNEDEAIRDFV
-275 AKQAASE
+275 AKQEASE

-303 RNKNTTRSTS
+303 RNKNTTRSTA

-328 RISTPT
+328 RISAPT
-334 GRTAMEALT
+334 GRTPMEALT
-343 EAAGAFEQLAASE
+343 EAAEEFEQQAAA
-356 QNEHEGKHAVH
+356 G
-367 TNVKNAE
+367 NAE
-374 MSAHEEA
+374 RDGRS
-381 PAAQCAMNENRNQ
+381 
-394 NQKVIVLRGKYKTQ
+394 IVLCGKFKAQ
-408 VDALYAKLEK
+408 IDALYAKLEK
-418 LLATAEEMDDPT
+418 LIAAAEEMDDPT

-447 TSADDHPDILH
+447 TSADDSQDILH

-470 IRYLTS
+470 IRYLLS
-476 LGKRNYDHPLNRK
+476 LGKRNYDRPLNLK
-489 HPDAGSD
+489 HPDCGRSD
-496 DDNSRLLAWFLLD
+496 ENSRLLAWFLLD
-509 ALATISI
+509 ALATIFF
-516 QYCRNRDN
+516 QYCRKKSSS
-524 TDIVLAG
+524 DIVLAG
-531 HYLETQTLKKR
+531 HYLNGGILQTKFK
-542 FEEKKKCNAVFK
+542 EK
-554 TL
+554 

>member
-1 MMRQENA
+1 
-8 HHAYYRVKNMTRTSE
+8 MTRTSE
-23 IEENS
+23 IEENR
-28 GNSRITVSLGA
+28 GNRRITVSLGA
-39 DVSEGYVLRYEPMSD
+39 DVSEGYVLRYELHP
-54 AENADAA
+54 A
-61 ASEHFEFNSI
+61 EHFAFT
-71 AMGLETPQQIG
+71 AMALGLETPQQLG

-94 GKNEQPDR
+94 EKKEQPDR

-137 ILDAMDARLQ
+137 ILDAMDVSIQSGAAR
-147 SDATRTSS
+147 TPS
-155 LCEDGQVN
+155 LCEEGQEN
-163 EEAEELDK
+163 GEAEELD
-171 TSHRIEQL
+171 TASHRIEQL
-179 KAHSTT
+179 KTHSTT
-185 EVADVCHAST
+185 EAADVRNESA
-195 AVLGICLDDLSY
+195 AVLGLCLDDLSY

-261 RMAHNEDEAIRDFV
+261 RMSHNEDEAIRDFV

-303 RNKNTTRSTS
+303 RNKNTTRSTA

-343 EAAGAFEQLAASE
+343 EAAEAFEPQADSVR
-356 QNEHEGKHAVH
+356 NR
-367 TNVKNAE
+367 
-374 MSAHEEA
+374 
-381 PAAQCAMNENRNQ
+381 AQ
-394 NQKVIVLRGKYKTQ
+394 I
-408 VDALYAKLEK
+408 DALYAKLEK
-418 LLATAEEMDDPT
+418 LIATAEEMDDPT

-470 IRYLTS
+470 IHYLTS

-489 HPDAGSD
+489 HPDAGSA

-509 ALATISI
+509 ALATIFT
-516 QYCRNRDN
+516 QYCNKKD
-524 TDIVLAG
+524 TVLAG
-531 HYLETQTLKKR
+531 KFLQSGCLRNH
-542 FEEKKKCNAVFK
+542 FK
-554 TL
+554 

>member
-1 MMRQENA
+1 MLKYLSA
-8 HHAYYRVKNMTRTSE
+8 YHAYYRVKNMTRTSE
-23 IEENS
+23 IEENR
-28 GNSRITVSLGA
+28 GNRRITVSLGA
-39 DVSEGYVLRYEPMSD
+39 DVSEGYVLRYELHP
-54 AENADAA
+54 A
-61 ASEHFEFNSI
+61 EHFAFT
-71 AMGLETPQQIG
+71 AMALGLETPQQLG

-94 GKNEQPDR
+94 EKKEQPDR

-110 FPTTYAAEVLAE
+110 SPTTYAAEVLAE

-137 ILDAMDARLQ
+137 ILDAMDVSIQSGAAR
-147 SDATRTSS
+147 TPS
-155 LCEDGQVN
+155 LCEEGQEN
-163 EEAEELDK
+163 GEAEELD
-171 TSHRIEQL
+171 TASHRIEQL
-179 KAHSTT
+179 KTHSTT
-185 EVADVCHAST
+185 EAADVRNESA
-195 AVLGICLDDLSY
+195 AVLGLCLDDLSY

-282 KVHLLDLCSLNDA
+282 KVHHLDLCSLNDA

-303 RNKNTTRSTS
+303 RNKNTTRSTA

-343 EAAGAFEQLAASE
+343 EAAEAFEQQMVSGNTEPYVENDLHGSTDIR
-356 QNEHEGKHAVH
+356 N
-367 TNVKNAE
+367 
-374 MSAHEEA
+374 
-381 PAAQCAMNENRNQ
+381 AAQGEMNGCAEGARES
-394 NQKVIVLRGKYKTQ
+394 IVLRGKYKAQ
-408 VDALYAKLEK
+408 IDALYAKLEK
-418 LLATAEEMDDPT
+418 LIATAEEMDDPT

-470 IRYLTS
+470 IRDLTS

-489 HPDAGSD
+489 HPDAGSA

-509 ALATISI
+509 ALATIFT
-516 QYCRNRDN
+516 QYCNN
-524 TDIVLAG
+524 KITVLAG
-531 HYLETQTLKKR
+531 KFLQSGCLRNH
-542 FEEKKKCNAVFK
+542 FK
-554 TL
+554 

>member
-1 MMRQENA
+1 MPTIEWIYMNRNRQ
-8 HHAYYRVKNMTRTSE
+8 
-23 IEENS
+23 IEENRE
-28 GNSRITVSLGA
+28 NRRITVSLGA

-54 AENADAA
+54 TENVDAA
-61 ASEHFEFNSI
+61 ASEHFKFNSI

-94 GKNEQPDR
+94 ERNEQPDR

-110 FPTTYAAEVLAE
+110 FPTTYAAEVLSE
-122 HYQVPMLR
+122 HYDVPMLR

-137 ILDAMDARLQ
+137 ILEAMDR
-147 SDATRTSS
+147 R
-155 LCEDGQVN
+155 EN
-163 EEAEELDK
+163 
-171 TSHRIEQL
+171 
-179 KAHSTT
+179 
-185 EVADVCHAST
+185 
-195 AVLGICLDDLSY
+195 VLGVCLDDLSY

-261 RMAHNEDEAIRDFV
+261 RMSHNEDEAIRDFV
-275 AKQAASE
+275 AKQEASE

-303 RNKNTTRSTS
+303 RNKNTTRSTA

-334 GRTAMEALT
+334 GRSPMEALT
-343 EAAGAFEQLAASE
+343 EAAEAFE
-356 QNEHEGKHAVH
+356 H
-367 TNVKNAE
+367 
-374 MSAHEEA
+374 
-381 PAAQCAMNENRNQ
+381 NRKSKSQ
-394 NQKVIVLRGKYKTQ
+394 I
-408 VDALYAKLEK
+408 DALYAKLGK
-418 LLATAEEMDDPT
+418 LIASAEEMEDPT

-447 TSADDHPDILH
+447 TSADDSPDILH
-458 TEQLIRLLADER
+458 SEQLIRLLADER
-470 IRYLTS
+470 IRYLLS
-476 LGKRNYDHPLNRK
+476 LGKRNYDRPLNLK
-489 HPDAGSD
+489 KPDDGRS

-509 ALATISI
+509 ALATTTI
-516 QYCRNRDN
+516 QYCRGHNALN
-524 TDIVLAG
+524 ITFAG
-531 HYLETQTLKKR
+531 NYLKSGYLLDVFETK
-542 FEEKKKCNAVFK
+542 
-554 TL
+554 